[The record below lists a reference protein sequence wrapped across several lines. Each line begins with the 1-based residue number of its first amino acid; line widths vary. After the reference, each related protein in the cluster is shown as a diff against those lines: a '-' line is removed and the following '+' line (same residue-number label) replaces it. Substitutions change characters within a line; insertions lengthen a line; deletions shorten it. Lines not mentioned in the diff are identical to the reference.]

1 MKFLYKYICKLV
13 HYPAATWLFA
23 GLVTIEGIII
33 IPTTTMLTI
42 FCLER
47 QKNSWWYATVATVAT
62 ACAALLGYYVGAFL
76 WELLNGFIFRYVIAP
91 ESFYKCVHI
100 YQKNHVS
107 IAFLYSLIPLPF
119 QALTMSAGFCS
130 VSLAPFV
137 AATVAGRGVRFY
149 TVALITWLYGDS
161 LQQIIDRYFY
171 YFVVLFKVL
180 LVTSWWIIQ

>member
-1 MKFLYKYICKLV
+1 MKFLYKFACKLV

-33 IPTTTMLTI
+33 VPTTTMLTI

-47 QKNSWWYATVATVAT
+47 QKNSWWYATVATIAT
-62 ACAALLGYYVGAFL
+62 GFAALLGYYVGACM
-76 WELLNGFIFRYVIAP
+76 WELLNGFIFSYVIAP
-91 ESFYKCVHI
+91 ESFYRCVQVYKQH
-100 YQKNHVS
+100 HSS

-130 VSLAPFV
+130 VSLIPFV
-137 AATVAGRGVRFY
+137 LATIAGRAVRFY
-149 TVALITWLYGDS
+149 TVATITWLYGDS

-171 YFVVLFKVL
+171 YFVVLGIL
-180 LVTSWWIIQ
+180 LLFGSWWIIQ